1 MDGKLTRGML
11 GVGVAPTDCDRGPDA
26 TGAVRGVVGW
36 AGPDRIWIGR
46 AGGMI
51 GVSVWA
57 PAPEQTSATHAV
69 AIRARRIDKDCTTFS
84 VRPF

>member
-1 MDGKLTRGML
+1 M
-11 GVGVAPTDCDRGPDA
+11 
-26 TGAVRGVVGW
+26 GW

-51 GVSVWA
+51 GVNVWA